1 MLATLDL
8 RLFLRKA
15 CFAPVRTPVS
25 SHPWRM
31 FFWLGSEKNRFEE
44 VNAFFDAFPCAH
56 RWIFMFNTKSAVVS
70 VLS

>member
-8 RLFLRKA
+8 CLFLRKA
-15 CFAPVRTPVS
+15 CFAPVRTTVR

-31 FFWLGSEKNRFEE
+31 FFRLGSEKNGFKE
-44 VNAFFDAFPCAH
+44 VNTFFDAFPCAH
-56 RWIFMFNTKSAVVS
+56 RWIFMFNTESAVVS